1 VTIFSVAEDSK
12 ALTLRTQNSLLDLL
26 LQDIPRASDFE
37 MERVFLPQGTLTLSS
52 EVYFPQDALLT
63 LAHASPSRPAVDVA
77 VVGRHA
83 CAGPADLWGAQ
94 MQTAVMVPGHAYR
107 LNWAGIRAHAQQY
120 SAWLWHTTAA
130 THGQMEQMAQTAFC
144 VQHHQATQRL
154 ASWLLMCLAQYGG
167 DDLALPL
174 ALLPAL
180 IRHDEDD
187 FQVAVL
193 ALEAQAAMALR
204 DEHIQHL
211 HADRLAAVA
220 CRCHAVVRHTAD
232 VPPLQPL

>member
-1 VTIFSVAEDSK
+1 MTIFSVAEDSK

-26 LQDIPRASDFE
+26 LRDISRVSDFE
-37 MERVFLPQGTLTLSS
+37 MERVFLPQGALTLSG

-83 CAGPADLWGAQ
+83 CVGPADLWGAQ
-94 MQTAVMVPGHAYR
+94 MQSVVLVPGHAYR
-107 LNWAGIRAHAQQY
+107 LDWMGIKAQAQY
-120 SAWLWHTTAA
+120 PAWLWHTTAA
-130 THGQMEQMAQTAFC
+130 THGLMEQMAQTAYC
-144 VQHHQATQRL
+144 VQHHQTTQRL

-167 DDLALPL
+167 DDLVLPL
-174 ALLPAL
+174 AFLPASL
-180 IRHDEDD
+180 RHREDD

-193 ALEAQAAMALR
+193 ALEAQAAMSLR
-204 DEHIQHL
+204 EEHIQQL
-211 HADRLAAVA
+211 HAERLAAVA